1 MVRIA
6 YKIQGMGETIK
17 MPTYSIDLIDER
29 LMNQIDKKFQYKREI
44 ARHREQALF
53 GVFDQPLTDEE
64 RVLLKYLY
72 AYMPLHDMAD
82 YDGEFFLAH
91 VRRALEVREITPWGS
106 KIPDHIFL
114 NFVLPYRVN
123 NENIDNNREVIFN
136 ELYDRVKD
144 LPMKAAI
151 MEANYWCHERATYVG
166 TDRRTVSPTTL
177 MRTALG
183 RCGEQSTLAVAA
195 LRSVGIPA
203 RQCYTPRWAHCDS
216 NHAWVEAWA
225 DGTWYF
231 LGACEPEGRLN
242 EGWFRAP
249 SRRAM
254 LVNTRVFADYNGP
267 EETCSNDPWYT
278 EINLLD
284 NYAPTK
290 TITIKV
296 VDEEGK
302 PAQADVHFQMYN
314 YAEYYSISIL
324 PTNEQGEVTFTT
336 GYGDLLI
343 HVRNDQGHYGFRKIY
358 AGDADQFEVMLC
370 AKPEHA
376 DTMDWL
382 MTAPREIPDS
392 SDDLMTDAER
402 EANDARVQRG
412 TALRSAFEAT
422 FMQQEQS
429 DALAQ
434 ELGLP
439 SDRVWNLL
447 KTAKGNGQEIASFLR
462 EQTPVHGEW
471 ALKLLESLRPKDL
484 QDTMISSLVDHLEG
498 SAAYRDQV
506 NEDLYLP
513 YVCCPRV
520 LFEMIGPYRSYFQ
533 SQFSDEERA
542 IYVNDPQALVE
553 HIMRDITV
561 DNEMDRYPGMATPAG
576 VYQLKR
582 ADRESR
588 NICFVAVAR
597 SLGIPARLE
606 PLDARPQY
614 WHAGSWHDAIFETLH
629 EADAFDNCLGNG
641 YVQFRRSEDDGEQEA
656 AYQLNFTLARLDHGI
671 YKTLTFPFGEKDV
684 YDKPFEVVSG
694 DYRLTT
700 GTRLASGSVLVR
712 FSFFKVPEGEVAH
725 VPITFCKEEFEIP
738 VLGSVNETQWSALAE
753 TIDDALKDEVTVLAW
768 LDPEREPSKHLA
780 RELRELKAGLD
791 EWGGRIILL
800 AEEQRNRGA
809 FNMEGLPLRT
819 TFKVDTGST
828 CMDTFRPVLG
838 DWNGQEYPLVLI
850 IDSQRQIRYQFQ
862 GYKLGIGSDIMKT
875 VTRI

>member
-1 MVRIA
+1 
-6 YKIQGMGETIK
+6 
-17 MPTYSIDLIDER
+17 MPTNTIDLIDEH
-29 LMNQIDKKFQYKREI
+29 LMQQLEKKFQYKREI

-53 GVFDQPLTDEE
+53 GVFEQALTDEE
-64 RVLLKYLY
+64 RILLKYLY

-91 VRRALEVREITPWGS
+91 VRRALEIREMSPWGR

-123 NENIDNNREVIFN
+123 NENIDNSREVIFN

-290 TITIKV
+290 TIMIKV
-296 VDEEGK
+296 VDEQGK

-343 HVRNDQGHYGFRKIY
+343 HVKNEQGHYGFRKIY
-358 AGDADQFEVMLC
+358 AGDADQFEVTLYE
-370 AKPEHA
+370 KPEYA
-376 DTMDWL
+376 ETIDWL

-392 SDDLMTDAER
+392 SDDLMSDAER
-402 EANDARVQRG
+402 DANDAHVQRG
-412 TALRSAFEAT
+412 TAIRSAFEAT
-422 FMQQEQS
+422 FMNQEQS

-434 ELGLP
+434 DLGLS
-439 SDRVWNLL
+439 SDRVWSLL
-447 KTAKGNGQEIASFLR
+447 KLARGNSREIASFLR
-462 EQTPVHGEW
+462 EQTPTHGEW

-484 QDTMISSLVDHLEG
+484 QDTMKPSLIDHLEG
-498 SAAYRDQV
+498 TAAFREQV
-506 NEDLYLP
+506 SEDLYMP

-520 LFEMIGPYRSYFQ
+520 LFEMIVPYRSFFQ
-533 SQFSDEERA
+533 SQFSEEERA
-542 IYVNDPQALVE
+542 IYVKDPQVLVE
-553 HIMRDITV
+553 HFTREITV
-561 DNEMDRYPGMATPAG
+561 DNEMDRYSGMATPVG

-582 ADRESR
+582 ADRESH
-588 NICFVAVAR
+588 NICFVAAAR

-606 PLDARPQY
+606 PLDARPQF
-614 WHAGSWHDAIFETLH
+614 WHAGSWQDAIFETGH
-629 EADAFDNCLGNG
+629 DADLSDTNVSNG
-641 YVQFRRSEDDGEQEA
+641 YVQFSRSEEDHEQEA
-656 AYQLNFTLARLDHGI
+656 AYQLNFTLARLDNGI

-684 YDKPFEVVSG
+684 YDKPFEVQSG

-700 GTRLASGSVLVR
+700 GTRLSSGSVLVR
-712 FSFFKVPEGEVAH
+712 FAFFTVPEGKVAY
-725 VPITFCKEEFEIP
+725 VPITFLMEEIEIP
-738 VLGSVNETQWSALAE
+738 VLGQVDDAQWNALAKATDE
-753 TIDDALKDEVTVLAW
+753 MLSDEVTVLAW

-780 RELRELKAGLD
+780 RELRELREGLE

-800 AEEQRNRGA
+800 AEEQRNRGT
-809 FNMEGLPLRT
+809 FNMEGLPAHT
-819 TFKVDTGST
+819 TYSEDTGSA
-828 CMDTFRPVLG
+828 CLEAFRSVLG

-850 IDSQRQIRYQFQ
+850 IDGQRQIRYQFQ